1 MGGPST
7 PKLFSLFTLFV
18 FSFLLVG
25 SLHQISADSKVD
37 TDLVFDGR
45 DNHPRLRR
53 QVDVIENESSPPVE
67 EHWLTSTVNRIKRSI
82 NNIFSKDTN
91 PEKLDHHH
99 IQKKAV
105 HHKAKVISDHHHKG
119 NTLRRSHRQAED
131 DYNSE
136 DEGSEYDGQDSQEQ
150 QYDIDD
156 DGGQQSA
163 DEDYDGQ
170 QTDTDDEEYH
180 SQQTDDDDSQEQIG
194 EQHQGQDQ
202 QNGHNH
208 GHNQGRDHGHNH
220 GHNNGNHNNINDT
233 KKKNDDEDE
242 FVPLEIG
249 EGSDDDGDPDDD
261 NIIDN
266 GNGPDD
272 DEDHNPEGIS
282 GDFGSGEEE
291 PNVPTT
297 PRFDYG
303 HPRIFRIAFTL
314 QELYQDDYSNRNS
327 PQFKSLADRIKREVE
342 SVYNNVPGQQFVT
355 VISIEKRPDPFK
367 VRVTVDVDSEGN
379 ANSEDIKRAIYEPV
393 KSIHR
398 LGQLTTADPEDL
410 RFTEFGESGQK
421 CGINEILCKSGQC
434 VPANA
439 RCDGINDCNDGSDEE
454 GCLVEPPIVPKTT
467 ENPDQN
473 PPEQPVEVDI
483 PTQTT
488 TTTTETPDTTVFET
502 DPPTTPIPTTTP
514 ARRETTTFS
523 WETEPPTTPTTTA
536 RTTTTEESHRTES
549 PNIDEG
555 SGAGDCRADDS
566 VRCTDGSRII
576 CADQQCDGQE
586 DCDDGSD
593 EINCVTTHKECR
605 QGEFKCDV
613 YRCIPLSQHCDG
625 KMDCTDGTDEHNCQ
639 RECNENE
646 FSCDDQC
653 LPLERKCD
661 GNRDC
666 RDNADEQDCP
676 AQQCPPRTFSCGAGD
691 RCIPDESYCD
701 GRQDCDNGA
710 DEANCTPG
718 GDKCTGD
725 QFRCGDGKCIPR
737 NKVCNRKYD
746 CDDLSDER
754 NCPCQPDDFRCE
766 NGFCIPSAQRCD
778 GTHQCQD
785 RSDEIGCDQ
794 KQCKP
799 YQWRCDDGTC
809 IDQIERCNQIPNCP
823 DRSDEIGCNV
833 CSLDQFR
840 CSDGTCLDLNKR
852 CDGVEDCKHSED
864 EENCGASSCSSEQ
877 FTCASGQ
884 CVDRKLRCN
893 KNYDCL
899 DHSDEDNCV
908 CQPDEV
914 LCGDGTC
921 VFGKKCDHISDCL
934 DRFDELGC
942 TGFCDITEFQ
952 CGNGKC
958 ISEKLRCDGFQ
969 DCLDN
974 SDEQNCVDACPNG
987 QFRCDNG
994 ICLDPRRR
1002 CDGYA
1007 DCPGGTDEDNCAGD
1021 KNVTS
1026 QCKDS
1031 EFDCGEG
1038 HCISLTYRCDS
1049 YDDCKD
1055 GRDER
1060 DCGLCSEDE
1069 FECTYDKNCI
1079 DASKQ
1084 CDGVSDC
1091 GDNSDEEN
1099 CQRTPSPPQRC
1110 NSQQWRCDD
1119 GTCIDAHRQCDGVN
1133 DCPDNSDEI
1142 PDLCRVCANN
1152 QFQCIDNFNCISLSL
1167 RCNGRNDCNDGSD
1180 EYNCPTQPPT
1190 YPPPTEP
1197 PPVVCPEGQL
1207 PCRSQPDQC
1216 ARYCDGRADCNDFS
1230 DETNCS
1236 TSSDNLNL
1244 KTYPSSTEEKE
1255 HVYKTGQEVVL
1266 TCRDEGQTRAQVYW
1280 ARANGAPLPPGTT
1293 DVHGRLTI
1301 PNVQLEHSGTYLC
1314 IARGFP
1320 PNAPGTRVSV
1330 PVTVVRRPTR
1340 PPLPPSECNPVYE
1353 ATCSNGEC
1361 IPRSK
1366 LRDGH
1371 FDCSDGSDEDGYR
1384 PGGCE
1389 PNEFQCDNKKCIL
1402 KTWMCDSDDDCSDN
1416 SDEKNCATNPPG
1428 SMCQYHQFA
1437 CHSSNQCI
1445 PKSYH
1450 CDMQSDCV
1458 DGSDEVGCSKPV
1470 ISRPPPPMVSLNV
1483 GEIFEISCTAVG
1495 IPTPEIVWRLNW
1507 GHVPSKCRM
1516 TSSKGVGTL
1525 ICENIQV
1532 EDQGAYSCE
1541 AINIKGATF
1550 AVPDTILSVKRDNP
1564 CRPGYFNVQARNE
1577 GECIKCFCFGHTSS
1591 CRSADLFT
1599 FQFQPPFDSFK
1610 MLGARIDPSGSVDFR
1625 DEPIYTGAEPS
1636 LTPLGPQGVLAT
1648 VPSDSRLSQLNVI
1661 PYFTLPENYNGN
1673 QLKSYGGYLNYWI
1686 RHSNRGTPLQGA
1698 NIIITGNG
1706 YTLLHTSSHAPAP
1719 NTDENIRVRFF
1730 EGEWVERSPGSREKV
1745 ATREEIMMVLENV
1758 DKILIKL
1765 QYNEGTLNTSIT
1777 NVEMDSAG
1785 ISNVG
1790 LGPASYVEECTCPVG
1805 YSGTSCE
1812 KCAPGFSRQRNGPW
1826 LGLCTKEQVECPP
1839 GMYNDGRQCQVCPCP
1854 HTTPEN
1860 QFGRTCQLGADGDV
1874 VCNCPPGYVGNR
1886 CQSCAPGYEGNP
1898 LVSGDSC
1905 KPVRP
1910 PPRPYCDPAG
1920 SIDTRPDQFG
1930 RCRCKNLV
1938 TGPTCNQCKANSFH
1952 LSTQNQFGC
1961 VSCFCMGVSSQC
1973 SSSNWYREQVSSIFV
1988 SSQQNF
1994 LIVGNSDRETPIT
2007 QGIRLDSQSRQISY
2021 SGFRS
2026 SDVYYWSLPSRYLG
2040 NKLTSYGGYLRYSLR
2055 HTPIPGGQSSRNNAA
2070 DVELVSKNKI
2080 NLLYYNRNQTQ
2091 QNPNA
2096 PQTFAV
2102 PVLEQYWQRIDG
2114 QLADREHLLMV
2125 LADLEAIYVKATYF
2139 TNTQESSLISVSLDI
2154 ANERNTGS
2162 LQRAVEVEQCHCPLG
2177 YTGLSCENCDVG
2189 YTRTPNGLYLGLCEI
2204 CDCNGYSNECDPD
2217 TGLCLNCKDGT
2228 TGDYCDECL
2237 PGYNG
2242 DPSNGVPCTYRGTPP
2257 PCNCDPRGSLSSDC
2271 RDGRCACKVN
2281 VEGNNCDRCRSG
2293 SFGLNSS
2300 SIDGCEFCF
2309 CSGIVSECS
2318 ESNLY
2323 IEQIPYQITQA
2334 AHGFTITDILLRTRI
2349 SDNFDIDELMNEI
2362 SHGFL
2367 PSNRETLYW
2376 SLPSTFTGN
2385 QVKSYGG
2392 NLEYSQR
2399 FTQRPQARYVPDKD
2413 VIIIGNGITIFWTNP
2428 AEQREQIVNP
2438 VSVKIHPSANWFRWD
2453 QNQGPKPASRE
2464 DILTTL
2470 AKIDAILIRATQSSD
2485 TSNAYLSDI
2494 TLDTAVEQI
2503 TGNSRATSVEVC
2515 RCPQGYEGSSCESC
2529 DAGYYKDLY
2538 YDQSRPL
2545 GSCSKCPCN
2554 ENEESCELGPD
2565 HRVVCHCKPEFT
2577 GRNCEFEANSTT
2589 VGGIEMEITP
2599 SEVVAPIGTQ
2609 VRFTC
2614 KYRKASSP
2622 DLYISIESLNIH
2634 DIQETRYPGGAA
2646 TSFTHVVSFNPQ
2658 TIRCVVRNKARM
2670 EIGNIYVFVA
2680 PVGFTTTTENPDTT
2694 TNPNPEVTIE
2704 VTIEDTNIGIYEVGS
2719 SVRYNCSAKS
2729 RFVVR
2734 PVRINWRKADGD
2746 LPSRAIDDGNG
2757 LLVITDLRVSDSGRY
2772 ICEASDDYTI
2782 VTSSVD
2788 LNVGVPQDRPP
2799 RIALSQPYV
2808 DVNAGQPVEI
2818 QCVGNGVP
2826 APQISIVRADGQPL
2840 SPGQR
2845 FENGL
2850 FRIYQSRVS
2859 DSGDYN
2865 CIASNRVGTDSA
2877 RFSIMVHEVTVG
2889 PIIKVDI
2896 SPPSYRGVTG
2906 DNVMLR
2912 CTSSAFGQSIRWSK
2926 QDGEL
2931 PYNSYEDRGT
2941 LIIRKATPDVSGLY
2955 ICTITSAS
2963 GTTGS
2968 NRATVTITGSDEGK
2982 FPTASVSTEK
2992 ITLNQGGQTDIQCTA
3007 TGVPPP
3013 SVKWTKLGG
3022 DLGNNVQQ
3030 FGSTL
3035 NIRNAAIEDRGV
3047 YVCVSTN
3054 AHGIAQASVVV
3065 EVTRLETPR
3074 LEVYPSSSQIVIAG
3088 NSAVVQCRAVAGIPS
3103 PTITW
3108 TRENGLPLSSNVEE
3122 MSGGTLRFTQI
3133 TQREEGEYI
3142 CTAINEAGSA
3152 SVSAHIVVHS
3162 PPDIIITPR
3171 QEVITRGIGDSLSL
3185 ECQGTGMPQPT
3196 VGWTK
3201 LGSSYAEVPLS
3212 SNARSGLPN
3221 VSFQRFT
3228 HLTKED
3234 AGIYVC
3240 KAESSAGIVER
3251 RVQLIVDTLPSRG
3264 DITDWPPTGEDA
3276 TSSGTGGGWKDNEPA
3291 RPQYTTTFRPDYP
3304 TRDQEFSAALGGR
3317 AELRCRIANGEDSN
3331 FEVSWSR
3338 TDGRPLPANSIQR
3351 SGVLYIDNVEVEA
3364 QGEYKCT
3371 GFDSSAR
3378 PIFNVNAYLT
3388 VIFPPQIT
3396 LIPPRQVVHPGEH
3409 AYINCSATGD
3419 QPIDISWS
3427 PIGRDMPRT
3436 VYTRDGYI
3444 RFNSIQM
3451 QDAGRYL
3458 CVATNRAG
3466 KAEAV
3471 ADVIVEEYVSRPA
3484 IKAEQKQQQAPLGTN
3499 VQLRCRVDNPSSY
3512 SSVRWFREGPELPL
3526 GSQQNGEVLYLRNVQ
3541 QQDQGRYYCEIQTRN
3556 GTVSDYVDLLLTA
3569 RRGTCP
3575 PGHWLCKNR
3584 KCIPETL
3591 VCDKCNDCE
3600 DNSDEQDC
3608 ATRIRRGPEPTT
3620 RRPYLPPEPS
3630 LYINPPDEDHYAGED
3645 LEVHCQS
3652 SERGVVTMWS
3662 KISGPLS
3669 NNVVGV
3675 TGSLKILSLTPEN
3688 SGLYRCEANGRQGV
3702 QYRDYNLNVIDDQ
3715 YKDQPPVQIKEAQ
3728 RGSTVRLDCNSD
3740 FDAVDYVWTKQGG
3753 ELPRGVDEFSKS
3765 IQLDDV
3771 DGSDA
3776 GAYTCTASNGE
3787 RSIDIPVILVVT
3799 GIVPYFTQAPNSY
3812 ITVPT
3817 LSDSY
3822 MQFNFEISFKPQQDT
3837 GLLLYNGNKGSDI
3850 SGDYISLA
3858 LKGGVP
3864 EFKYNLGAGTTL
3876 VRADRPITIG
3886 DWHTIKIS
3894 RNRRKVTMY
3903 VDGDGP
3909 VVAVAEGK
3917 YTGLDLTEPMY
3928 LGGVPSHNGISPEV
3942 LNHEQYHGFVGCISR
3957 FKVGH
3962 AHLDILR
3969 EALNKTGITTCESCS
3984 ESRCQNQ
3991 GACQEALSKEGYM
4004 CICSSGFS
4012 GPTCNKLKGEACSP
4026 HACGIGRC
4034 IDTDN
4039 GFECQ
4044 CPLGRAG
4051 RRCEREISVIEPAF
4065 QNDAYIAYPTPKPA
4079 RKLKLT
4085 LKVKPNNLEDGILLY
4100 CGESEEGYG
4109 NFISLAIKDRH
4120 LEFRFDAGNGVTV
4133 MRDEK
4138 ELIPGNWHV
4147 LTATRSLSE
4156 GRLMVDGQAP
4166 AIGRLPGNYKT
4177 INLQTPLYV
4186 GGYDKHHIRINE
4198 GVQVYSGFNG
4208 CIGDINLA
4216 GIDINL
4222 IQNITDSANVRDCS
4236 AEDENEN
4243 TISGGNTERP
4253 FRHVSCSNKPCQN
4266 GGQCYPLSPTE
4277 YQCACAPGFTGRN
4290 CETSENKCDPNPCEN
4305 QGTCSLKN
4313 SQYVCDCALGFTGRN
4328 CDQVTELRNDAHFDG
4343 NGYLE
4348 FNRDL
4353 LAHRDGEQELIAL
4366 ELSTNQSSGLIFWHG
4381 QTPDADGNGHDYIAL
4396 AIKNGY
4402 LEYSFDLG
4410 NGAVNIRNKKRRID
4424 DGDRHSVILKR
4435 DGKRG
4440 SIEVDN
4446 TWVEE
4451 GEAEGS
4457 STSLNAEGNIYIGGT
4472 PNISR
4477 MTGNKFTKGF
4487 NGCIHGFELQN
4498 SQRLDLGIKAINGL
4512 NVKPCS
4518 SFIGRDIWSNDL
4530 VN

>member
-25 SLHQISADSKVD
+25 NLHQISADSKVD

-53 QVDVIENESSPPVE
+53 QVDVIDNDSSPPVE

-82 NNIFSKDTN
+82 NHIFSKDTN

-99 IQKKAV
+99 IQTKTV
-105 HHKAKVISDHHHKG
+105 HHNAKVISNHHHKG
-119 NTLRRSHRQAED
+119 NTLRRKHRQAD
-131 DYNSE
+131 DEYNSAE
-136 DEGSEYDGQDSQEQ
+136 ESEYDGQVDGQDSQEE
-150 QYDIDD
+150 QYDIDE

-170 QTDTDDEEYH
+170 QTDDEEYD
-180 SQQTDDDDSQEQIG
+180 SQQTDDDDNQEQIG
-194 EQHQGQDQ
+194 EQHQGQDE
-202 QNGHNH
+202 QNGDSNGQSHH
-208 GHNQGRDHGHNH
+208 D
-220 GHNNGNHNNINDT
+220 NGNHNKIDGT
-233 KKKNDDEDE
+233 KNKNDDDDE

-249 EGSDDDGDPDDD
+249 EGSDDDGDPDDE

-272 DEDHNPEGIS
+272 DEDNNPGGIS

-291 PNVPTT
+291 PNIPTT

-314 QELYQDDYSNRNS
+314 QELYQDAYNNRNS
-327 PQFKSLADRIKREVE
+327 PQFKALAERIKREVE
-342 SVYNNVPGQQFVT
+342 SVYNNVPGHQFVT
-355 VISIEKRPDPFK
+355 VISIEKRQDPFK

-379 ANSEDIKRAIYEPV
+379 ANSEDIKRAIYDPV
-393 KSIHR
+393 KTIHR

-439 RCDGINDCNDGSDEE
+439 RCDGINDCNDASDEE
-454 GCLVEPPIVPKTT
+454 GCLIEPPIVPKTT

-473 PPEQPVEVDI
+473 PDQPIEVDI
-483 PTQTT
+483 ITTT
-488 TTTTETPDTTVFET
+488 TTTTETPETTVFET
-502 DPPTTPIPTTTP
+502 EPPTTPPTTT
-514 ARRETTTFS
+514 TTTSTTEAPFT
-523 WETEPPTTPTTTA
+523 WETEPPTTPTTTTTTTTTTA
-536 RTTTTEESHRTES
+536 RTTTVESEPDTES
-549 PNIDEG
+549 PIIDEG

-566 VRCTDGSRII
+566 VKCADGSRII

-593 EINCVTTHKECR
+593 EINCVTTRKECR

-676 AQQCPPRTFSCGAGD
+676 EQQQCPPRTFSCGAGD
-691 RCIPDESYCD
+691 RCIPDYLYCD
-701 GRQDCDNGA
+701 GRKDCDNGA

-718 GDKCTGD
+718 GETDKCTAD
-725 QFRCGDGKCIPR
+725 QFRCGDGKCIP
-737 NKVCNRKYD
+737 KKQVCNRKYD

-785 RSDEIGCDQ
+785 RSDEIGCD
-794 KQCKP
+794 
-799 YQWRCDDGTC
+799 
-809 IDQIERCNQIPNCP
+809 
-823 DRSDEIGCNV
+823 
-833 CSLDQFR
+833 
-840 CSDGTCLDLNKR
+840 
-852 CDGVEDCKHSED
+852 
-864 EENCGASSCSSEQ
+864 
-877 FTCASGQ
+877 
-884 CVDRKLRCN
+884 
-893 KNYDCL
+893 
-899 DHSDEDNCV
+899 
-908 CQPDEV
+908 
-914 LCGDGTC
+914 
-921 VFGKKCDHISDCL
+921 KK
-934 DRFDELGC
+934 
-942 TGFCDITEFQ
+942 
-952 CGNGKC
+952 
-958 ISEKLRCDGFQ
+958 
-969 DCLDN
+969 
-974 SDEQNCVDACPNG
+974 
-987 QFRCDNG
+987 
-994 ICLDPRRR
+994 
-1002 CDGYA
+1002 
-1007 DCPGGTDEDNCAGD
+1007 
-1021 KNVTS
+1021 
-1026 QCKDS
+1026 CKDS

-1038 HCISLTYRCDS
+1038 HCISLTYRCDTF
-1049 YDDCKD
+1049 DDCLD

-1060 DCGLCSEDE
+1060 DCGPCSENE
-1069 FECTYDKNCI
+1069 FQCAFDQSCI

-1091 GDNSDEEN
+1091 GDNSDESDCE
-1099 CQRTPSPPQRC
+1099 RTPSPVRC

-1142 PDLCRVCANN
+1142 SDLCRVCANN

-1190 YPPPTEP
+1190 FPPEP
-1197 PPVVCPEGQL
+1197 QPVSCPEGQL
-1207 PCRSQPDQC
+1207 PCKSQPDQC

-1255 HVYKTGQEVVL
+1255 RQEVVL

-1301 PNVQLEHSGTYLC
+1301 PNIQLEHSGTYLC

-1330 PVTVVRRPTR
+1330 PVTVVRRPIR
-1340 PPLPPSECNPVYE
+1340 PPPPPSECNPVYE
-1353 ATCSNGEC
+1353 ATCSNGDC

-1416 SDEKNCATNPPG
+1416 SDEKNCATNSPG

-1507 GHVPSKCRM
+1507 GHVPAKCRM
-1516 TSSKGVGTL
+1516 TSSNGVGTL

-1599 FQFQPPFDSFK
+1599 FQFQPPFDAFK
-1610 MLGARIDPSGSVDFR
+1610 MLGARVDPSGSVDFR

-1686 RHSNRGTPLQGA
+1686 RHSNRGTPLQGP
-1698 NIIITGNG
+1698 NIIISGNG
-1706 YTLLHTSSHAPAP
+1706 YTLLHSSSHSPAP

-1790 LGPASYVEECTCPVG
+1790 LGPASYVEECSCPVG

-1826 LGLCTKEQVECPP
+1826 LGLCTKEPVQCPP
-1839 GMYNDGRQCQVCPCP
+1839 GMYNDGRECQVCPCP

-1920 SIDTRPDQFG
+1920 SVDTRPDQFG

-2323 IEQIPYQITQA
+2323 IEQIPYQITKA

-2349 SDNFDIDELMNEI
+2349 TDNFDIDELMNEI

-2385 QVKSYGG
+2385 QIKSYGG
-2392 NLEYSQR
+2392 SLEYSQR
-2399 FTQRPQARYVPDKD
+2399 FTQRPQARYIPDKD

-2428 AEQREQIVNP
+2428 AEQRDGIVNP
-2438 VSVKIHPSANWFRWD
+2438 VSVRIHPSANWFRWD

-2485 TSNAYLSDI
+2485 TVTAYLSDI

-2577 GRNCEFEANSTT
+2577 GRNCEFEANSTS

-2646 TSFTHVVSFNPQ
+2646 TSFTHIVSFNPQ

-2670 EIGNIYVFVA
+2670 EIGNIYVFVT

-2694 TNPNPEVTIE
+2694 TNPNPEVTID

-2729 RFVVR
+2729 RFVIR

-2840 SPGQR
+2840 SSGQR

-2850 FRIYQSRVS
+2850 FRIHQSRVS

-2992 ITLNQGGQTDIQCTA
+2992 ITLNQGGSTDIQCTA

-3108 TRENGLPLSSNVEE
+3108 TRENNLPLSSNVEE

-3162 PPDIIITPR
+3162 PPDVIITPR

-3201 LGSSYAEVPLS
+3201 LGSLYAETLPANVRS
-3212 SNARSGLPN
+3212 SLPN
-3221 VSFQRFT
+3221 VSFQKFT

-3264 DITDWPPTGEDA
+3264 DITEWPPTGEDA
-3276 TSSGTGGGWKDNEPA
+3276 TSSGSGGGWKDNEPS

-3304 TRDQEFSAALGGR
+3304 TRDQEFTAALGGR
-3317 AELRCRIANGEDSN
+3317 AELRCSIGNADGSN

-3351 SGVLYIDNVEVEA
+3351 SGILYIDNVEQEA

-3388 VIFPPQIT
+3388 VIFPPRIT

-3419 QPIDISWS
+3419 QPIEISWS
-3427 PIGRDMPRT
+3427 PLGRDMPRS

-3444 RFNSIQM
+3444 RFNNIQL

-3466 KAEAV
+3466 KADAV
-3471 ADVIVEEYVSRPA
+3471 ADVIVEDYVSRPA

-3499 VQLRCRVDNPSSY
+3499 VNLRCRVGNPSS
-3512 SSVRWFREGPELPL
+3512 STTIRWFREGPELPY

-3569 RRGTCP
+3569 RRGSCA
-3575 PGHWLCKNR
+3575 PGYWLCKNR

-3591 VCDKCNDCE
+3591 VCDKYNDCE
-3600 DNSDEQDC
+3600 DNSDEKDC
-3608 ATRIRRGPEPTT
+3608 TTRIRRGPEPTT

-3630 LYINPPDEDHYAGED
+3630 LYINPPEEDHYAGED

-3662 KISGPLS
+3662 KVSGPLS

-3675 TGSLKILSLTPEN
+3675 TGSLKIVSLTPEN

-3728 RGSTVRLDCNSD
+3728 RGSIVRLDCNSD

-3765 IQLDDV
+3765 IQLNDV

-3776 GAYTCTASNGE
+3776 GAYMCTASNGE
-3787 RSIDIPVILVVT
+3787 KSIDIPVILVVT

-3864 EFKYNLGAGTTL
+3864 EFKYNLGAGTTV

-3894 RNRRKVTMY
+3894 RNRKKVTMY

-3909 VVAVAEGK
+3909 IVAVAAGK
-3917 YTGLDLTEPMY
+3917 YTGLDLTEHMY
-3928 LGGVPSHNGISPEV
+3928 LGGVPSPNGISPEV

-4109 NFISLAIKDRH
+4109 NFISLAIRDRH

-4156 GRLMVDGQAP
+4156 GKLMVDGQAP
-4166 AIGRLPGNYKT
+4166 AIGRLPNNYKT

-4186 GGYDKHHIRINE
+4186 GGYDKHHVRINE

-4236 AEDENEN
+4236 AEDEIEN

-4277 YQCACAPGFTGRN
+4277 YQCACASGFTGRN

-4353 LAHRDGEQELIAL
+4353 LAHRDGEQELVAL

-4381 QTPDADGNGHDYIAL
+4381 QTPDDDGHGHDYISL

-4410 NGAVNIRNKKRRID
+4410 KGAVVIKNKKRRID

-4440 SIEVDN
+4440 SIEIDN

>member
-25 SLHQISADSKVD
+25 NLHQISADSKVD

-53 QVDVIENESSPPVE
+53 QVDVIDNDSSPPVE

-82 NNIFSKDTN
+82 NHIFSKDTN

-99 IQKKAV
+99 IQTKTV
-105 HHKAKVISDHHHKG
+105 HHNAKVISNHHHKG
-119 NTLRRSHRQAED
+119 NTLRRKHRQAD
-131 DYNSE
+131 DEYNSAE
-136 DEGSEYDGQDSQEQ
+136 ESEYDGQVDGQDSQEE
-150 QYDIDD
+150 QYDIDE

-170 QTDTDDEEYH
+170 QTDDEEYD
-180 SQQTDDDDSQEQIG
+180 SQQTDDDDNQEQIG
-194 EQHQGQDQ
+194 EQHQGQDE
-202 QNGHNH
+202 QNGDSNGQSHH
-208 GHNQGRDHGHNH
+208 D
-220 GHNNGNHNNINDT
+220 NGNHNKIDGT
-233 KKKNDDEDE
+233 KNKNDDDDE

-249 EGSDDDGDPDDD
+249 EGSDDDGDPDDE

-272 DEDHNPEGIS
+272 DEDNNPGGIS

-291 PNVPTT
+291 PNIPTT

-314 QELYQDDYSNRNS
+314 QELYQDAYNNRNS
-327 PQFKSLADRIKREVE
+327 PQFKALAERIKREVE
-342 SVYNNVPGQQFVT
+342 SVYNNVPGHQFVT
-355 VISIEKRPDPFK
+355 VISIEKRQDPFK

-379 ANSEDIKRAIYEPV
+379 ANSEDIKRAIYDPV
-393 KSIHR
+393 KTIHR

-439 RCDGINDCNDGSDEE
+439 RCDGINDCNDASDEE
-454 GCLVEPPIVPKTT
+454 GCLIEPPIVPKTT

-473 PPEQPVEVDI
+473 PDQPIEVDI
-483 PTQTT
+483 ITTT
-488 TTTTETPDTTVFET
+488 TTTTETPETTVFET
-502 DPPTTPIPTTTP
+502 EPPTTPPTTT
-514 ARRETTTFS
+514 TTTSTTEAPFT
-523 WETEPPTTPTTTA
+523 WETEPPTTPTTTTTTTTTTA
-536 RTTTTEESHRTES
+536 RTTTVESEPDTES
-549 PNIDEG
+549 PIIDEG

-566 VRCTDGSRII
+566 VKCADGSRII

-593 EINCVTTHKECR
+593 EINCVTTRKECR

-676 AQQCPPRTFSCGAGD
+676 EQQQCPPRTFSCGAGD
-691 RCIPDESYCD
+691 RCIPDYLYCD
-701 GRQDCDNGA
+701 GRKDCDNGA

-718 GDKCTGD
+718 G
-725 QFRCGDGKCIPR
+725 
-737 NKVCNRKYD
+737 
-746 CDDLSDER
+746 E
-754 NCPCQPDDFRCE
+754 
-766 NGFCIPSAQRCD
+766 
-778 GTHQCQD
+778 
-785 RSDEIGCDQ
+785 
-794 KQCKP
+794 
-799 YQWRCDDGTC
+799 
-809 IDQIERCNQIPNCP
+809 
-823 DRSDEIGCNV
+823 
-833 CSLDQFR
+833 
-840 CSDGTCLDLNKR
+840 
-852 CDGVEDCKHSED
+852 
-864 EENCGASSCSSEQ
+864 
-877 FTCASGQ
+877 
-884 CVDRKLRCN
+884 
-893 KNYDCL
+893 
-899 DHSDEDNCV
+899 
-908 CQPDEV
+908 
-914 LCGDGTC
+914 
-921 VFGKKCDHISDCL
+921 
-934 DRFDELGC
+934 
-942 TGFCDITEFQ
+942 
-952 CGNGKC
+952 
-958 ISEKLRCDGFQ
+958 
-969 DCLDN
+969 
-974 SDEQNCVDACPNG
+974 
-987 QFRCDNG
+987 
-994 ICLDPRRR
+994 
-1002 CDGYA
+1002 
-1007 DCPGGTDEDNCAGD
+1007 
-1021 KNVTS
+1021 
-1026 QCKDS
+1026 CKDS

-1038 HCISLTYRCDS
+1038 HCISLTYRCDTF
-1049 YDDCKD
+1049 DDCLD

-1060 DCGLCSEDE
+1060 DCGPCSENE
-1069 FECTYDKNCI
+1069 FQCAFDQSCI

-1091 GDNSDEEN
+1091 GDNSDESDCE
-1099 CQRTPSPPQRC
+1099 RTPSPVRC

-1142 PDLCRVCANN
+1142 SDLCRVCANN

-1190 YPPPTEP
+1190 FPPEP
-1197 PPVVCPEGQL
+1197 QPVSCPEGQL
-1207 PCRSQPDQC
+1207 PCKSQPDQC

-1255 HVYKTGQEVVL
+1255 RQEVVL

-1301 PNVQLEHSGTYLC
+1301 PNIQLEHSGTYLC

-1330 PVTVVRRPTR
+1330 PVTVVRRPIR
-1340 PPLPPSECNPVYE
+1340 PPPPPSECNPVYE
-1353 ATCSNGEC
+1353 ATCSNGDC

-1416 SDEKNCATNPPG
+1416 SDEKNCATNSPG

-1507 GHVPSKCRM
+1507 GHVPAKCRM
-1516 TSSKGVGTL
+1516 TSSNGVGTL

-1599 FQFQPPFDSFK
+1599 FQFQPPFDAFK
-1610 MLGARIDPSGSVDFR
+1610 MLGARVDPSGSVDFR

-1686 RHSNRGTPLQGA
+1686 RHSNRGTPLQGP
-1698 NIIITGNG
+1698 NIIISGNG
-1706 YTLLHTSSHAPAP
+1706 YTLLHSSSHSPAP

-1790 LGPASYVEECTCPVG
+1790 LGPASYVEECSCPVG

-1826 LGLCTKEQVECPP
+1826 LGLCTKEPVQCPP
-1839 GMYNDGRQCQVCPCP
+1839 GMYNDGRECQVCPCP

-1920 SIDTRPDQFG
+1920 SVDTRPDQFG

-2323 IEQIPYQITQA
+2323 IEQIPYQITKA

-2349 SDNFDIDELMNEI
+2349 TDNFDIDELMNEI

-2385 QVKSYGG
+2385 QIKSYGG
-2392 NLEYSQR
+2392 SLEYSQR
-2399 FTQRPQARYVPDKD
+2399 FTQRPQARYIPDKD

-2428 AEQREQIVNP
+2428 AEQRDGIVNP
-2438 VSVKIHPSANWFRWD
+2438 VSVRIHPSANWFRWD

-2485 TSNAYLSDI
+2485 TVTAYLSDI

-2577 GRNCEFEANSTT
+2577 GRNCEFEANSTS

-2646 TSFTHVVSFNPQ
+2646 TSFTHIVSFNPQ

-2670 EIGNIYVFVA
+2670 EIGNIYVFVT

-2694 TNPNPEVTIE
+2694 TNPNPEVTID

-2729 RFVVR
+2729 RFVIR

-2840 SPGQR
+2840 SSGQR

-2850 FRIYQSRVS
+2850 FRIHQSRVS

-2992 ITLNQGGQTDIQCTA
+2992 ITLNQGGSTDIQCTA

-3108 TRENGLPLSSNVEE
+3108 TRENNLPLSSNVEE

-3162 PPDIIITPR
+3162 PPDVIITPR

-3201 LGSSYAEVPLS
+3201 LGSLYAETLPANVRS
-3212 SNARSGLPN
+3212 SLPN
-3221 VSFQRFT
+3221 VSFQKFT

-3264 DITDWPPTGEDA
+3264 DITEWPPTGEDA
-3276 TSSGTGGGWKDNEPA
+3276 TSSGSGGGWKDNEPS

-3304 TRDQEFSAALGGR
+3304 TRDQEFTAALGGR
-3317 AELRCRIANGEDSN
+3317 AELRCSIGNADGSN

-3351 SGVLYIDNVEVEA
+3351 SGILYIDNVEQEA

-3388 VIFPPQIT
+3388 VIFPPRIT

-3419 QPIDISWS
+3419 QPIEISWS
-3427 PIGRDMPRT
+3427 PLGRDMPRS

-3444 RFNSIQM
+3444 RFNNIQL

-3466 KAEAV
+3466 KADAV
-3471 ADVIVEEYVSRPA
+3471 ADVIVEDYVSRPA

-3499 VQLRCRVDNPSSY
+3499 VNLRCRVGNPSS
-3512 SSVRWFREGPELPL
+3512 STTIRWFREGPELPY

-3569 RRGTCP
+3569 RRGSCA
-3575 PGHWLCKNR
+3575 PGYWLCKNR

-3591 VCDKCNDCE
+3591 VCDKYNDCE
-3600 DNSDEQDC
+3600 DNSDEKDC
-3608 ATRIRRGPEPTT
+3608 TTRIRRGPEPTT

-3630 LYINPPDEDHYAGED
+3630 LYINPPEEDHYAGED

-3662 KISGPLS
+3662 KVSGPLS

-3675 TGSLKILSLTPEN
+3675 TGSLKIVSLTPEN

-3728 RGSTVRLDCNSD
+3728 RGSIVRLDCNSD

-3765 IQLDDV
+3765 IQLNDV

-3776 GAYTCTASNGE
+3776 GAYMCTASNGE
-3787 RSIDIPVILVVT
+3787 KSIDIPVILVVT

-3864 EFKYNLGAGTTL
+3864 EFKYNLGAGTTV

-3894 RNRRKVTMY
+3894 RNRKKVTMY

-3909 VVAVAEGK
+3909 IVAVAAGK
-3917 YTGLDLTEPMY
+3917 YTGLDLTEHMY
-3928 LGGVPSHNGISPEV
+3928 LGGVPSPNGISPEV

-4109 NFISLAIKDRH
+4109 NFISLAIRDRH

-4156 GRLMVDGQAP
+4156 GKLMVDGQAP
-4166 AIGRLPGNYKT
+4166 AIGRLPNNYKT

-4186 GGYDKHHIRINE
+4186 GGYDKHHVRINE

-4236 AEDENEN
+4236 AEDEIEN

-4277 YQCACAPGFTGRN
+4277 YQCACASGFTGRN

-4353 LAHRDGEQELIAL
+4353 LAHRDGEQELVAL

-4381 QTPDADGNGHDYIAL
+4381 QTPDDDGHGHDYISL

-4410 NGAVNIRNKKRRID
+4410 KGAVVIKNKKRRID

-4440 SIEVDN
+4440 SIEIDN

>member
-25 SLHQISADSKVD
+25 NLHQISADSKVD

-53 QVDVIENESSPPVE
+53 QVDVIDNDSSPPVE

-82 NNIFSKDTN
+82 NHIFSKDTN

-99 IQKKAV
+99 IQTKTV
-105 HHKAKVISDHHHKG
+105 HHNAKVISNHHHKG
-119 NTLRRSHRQAED
+119 NTLRRKHRQAD
-131 DYNSE
+131 DEYNSAE
-136 DEGSEYDGQDSQEQ
+136 ESEYDGQVDGQDSQEE
-150 QYDIDD
+150 QYDIDE

-170 QTDTDDEEYH
+170 QTDDEEYD
-180 SQQTDDDDSQEQIG
+180 SQQTDDDDNQEQIG
-194 EQHQGQDQ
+194 EQHQGQDE
-202 QNGHNH
+202 QNGDSNGQSHH
-208 GHNQGRDHGHNH
+208 D
-220 GHNNGNHNNINDT
+220 NGNHNKIDGT
-233 KKKNDDEDE
+233 KNKNDDDDE

-249 EGSDDDGDPDDD
+249 EGSDDDGDPDDE

-272 DEDHNPEGIS
+272 DEDNNPGGIS

-291 PNVPTT
+291 PNIPTT

-314 QELYQDDYSNRNS
+314 QELYQDAYNNRNS
-327 PQFKSLADRIKREVE
+327 PQFKALAERIKREVE
-342 SVYNNVPGQQFVT
+342 SVYNNVPGHQFVT
-355 VISIEKRPDPFK
+355 VISIEKRQDPFK

-379 ANSEDIKRAIYEPV
+379 ANSEDIKRAIYDPV
-393 KSIHR
+393 KTIHR

-439 RCDGINDCNDGSDEE
+439 RCDGINDCNDASDEE
-454 GCLVEPPIVPKTT
+454 GCLIEPPIVPKTT

-473 PPEQPVEVDI
+473 PDQPIEVDI
-483 PTQTT
+483 ITTT
-488 TTTTETPDTTVFET
+488 TTTTETPETTVFET
-502 DPPTTPIPTTTP
+502 EPPTTPPTTT
-514 ARRETTTFS
+514 TTTSTTEAPFT
-523 WETEPPTTPTTTA
+523 WETEPPTTPTTTTTTTTTTA
-536 RTTTTEESHRTES
+536 RTTTVESEPDTES
-549 PNIDEG
+549 PIIDEG

-566 VRCTDGSRII
+566 VKCADGSRII

-593 EINCVTTHKECR
+593 EINCVTTRKECR

-676 AQQCPPRTFSCGAGD
+676 EQQQCPPRTFSCGAGD
-691 RCIPDESYCD
+691 RCIPDYLYCD
-701 GRQDCDNGA
+701 GRKDCDNGA

-718 GDKCTGD
+718 GG
-725 QFRCGDGKCIPR
+725 
-737 NKVCNRKYD
+737 
-746 CDDLSDER
+746 
-754 NCPCQPDDFRCE
+754 PCSE
-766 NGFCIPSAQRCD
+766 N
-778 GTHQCQD
+778 
-785 RSDEIGCDQ
+785 
-794 KQCKP
+794 
-799 YQWRCDDGTC
+799 
-809 IDQIERCNQIPNCP
+809 
-823 DRSDEIGCNV
+823 
-833 CSLDQFR
+833 
-840 CSDGTCLDLNKR
+840 
-852 CDGVEDCKHSED
+852 
-864 EENCGASSCSSEQ
+864 
-877 FTCASGQ
+877 
-884 CVDRKLRCN
+884 
-893 KNYDCL
+893 
-899 DHSDEDNCV
+899 
-908 CQPDEV
+908 
-914 LCGDGTC
+914 
-921 VFGKKCDHISDCL
+921 
-934 DRFDELGC
+934 
-942 TGFCDITEFQ
+942 EFQ
-952 CGNGKC
+952 C
-958 ISEKLRCDGFQ
+958 
-969 DCLDN
+969 
-974 SDEQNCVDACPNG
+974 A
-987 QFRCDNG
+987 
-994 ICLDPRRR
+994 
-1002 CDGYA
+1002 
-1007 DCPGGTDEDNCAGD
+1007 
-1021 KNVTS
+1021 
-1026 QCKDS
+1026 
-1031 EFDCGEG
+1031 FDQ
-1038 HCISLTYRCDS
+1038 S
-1049 YDDCKD
+1049 
-1055 GRDER
+1055 
-1060 DCGLCSEDE
+1060 
-1069 FECTYDKNCI
+1069 CI

-1091 GDNSDEEN
+1091 GDNSDESDCE
-1099 CQRTPSPPQRC
+1099 RTPSPVRC

-1142 PDLCRVCANN
+1142 SDLCRVCANN

-1190 YPPPTEP
+1190 FPPEP
-1197 PPVVCPEGQL
+1197 QPVSCPEGQL
-1207 PCRSQPDQC
+1207 PCKSQPDQC

-1255 HVYKTGQEVVL
+1255 RQEVVL

-1301 PNVQLEHSGTYLC
+1301 PNIQLEHSGTYLC

-1330 PVTVVRRPTR
+1330 PVTVVRRPIR
-1340 PPLPPSECNPVYE
+1340 PPPPPSECNPVYE
-1353 ATCSNGEC
+1353 ATCSNGDC

-1416 SDEKNCATNPPG
+1416 SDEKNCATNSPG

-1507 GHVPSKCRM
+1507 GHVPAKCRM
-1516 TSSKGVGTL
+1516 TSSNGVGTL

-1599 FQFQPPFDSFK
+1599 FQFQPPFDAFK
-1610 MLGARIDPSGSVDFR
+1610 MLGARVDPSGSVDFR

-1686 RHSNRGTPLQGA
+1686 RHSNRGTPLQGP
-1698 NIIITGNG
+1698 NIIISGNG
-1706 YTLLHTSSHAPAP
+1706 YTLLHSSSHSPAP

-1790 LGPASYVEECTCPVG
+1790 LGPASYVEECSCPVG

-1826 LGLCTKEQVECPP
+1826 LGLCTKEPVQCPP
-1839 GMYNDGRQCQVCPCP
+1839 GMYNDGRECQVCPCP

-1920 SIDTRPDQFG
+1920 SVDTRPDQFG

-2323 IEQIPYQITQA
+2323 IEQIPYQITKA

-2349 SDNFDIDELMNEI
+2349 TDNFDIDELMNEI

-2385 QVKSYGG
+2385 QIKSYGG
-2392 NLEYSQR
+2392 SLEYSQR
-2399 FTQRPQARYVPDKD
+2399 FTQRPQARYIPDKD

-2428 AEQREQIVNP
+2428 AEQRDGIVNP
-2438 VSVKIHPSANWFRWD
+2438 VSVRIHPSANWFRWD

-2485 TSNAYLSDI
+2485 TVTAYLSDI

-2577 GRNCEFEANSTT
+2577 GRNCEFEANSTS

-2646 TSFTHVVSFNPQ
+2646 TSFTHIVSFNPQ

-2670 EIGNIYVFVA
+2670 EIGNIYVFVT

-2694 TNPNPEVTIE
+2694 TNPNPEVTID

-2729 RFVVR
+2729 RFVIR

-2840 SPGQR
+2840 SSGQR

-2850 FRIYQSRVS
+2850 FRIHQSRVS

-2992 ITLNQGGQTDIQCTA
+2992 ITLNQGGSTDIQCTA

-3108 TRENGLPLSSNVEE
+3108 TRENNLPLSSNVEE

-3162 PPDIIITPR
+3162 PPDVIITPR

-3201 LGSSYAEVPLS
+3201 LGSLYAETLPANVRS
-3212 SNARSGLPN
+3212 SLPN
-3221 VSFQRFT
+3221 VSFQKFT

-3264 DITDWPPTGEDA
+3264 DITEWPPTGEDA
-3276 TSSGTGGGWKDNEPA
+3276 TSSGSGGGWKDNEPS

-3304 TRDQEFSAALGGR
+3304 TRDQEFTAALGGR
-3317 AELRCRIANGEDSN
+3317 AELRCSIGNADGSN

-3351 SGVLYIDNVEVEA
+3351 SGILYIDNVEQEA

-3388 VIFPPQIT
+3388 VIFPPRIT

-3419 QPIDISWS
+3419 QPIEISWS
-3427 PIGRDMPRT
+3427 PLGRDMPRS

-3444 RFNSIQM
+3444 RFNNIQL

-3466 KAEAV
+3466 KADAV
-3471 ADVIVEEYVSRPA
+3471 ADVIVEDYVSRPA

-3499 VQLRCRVDNPSSY
+3499 VNLRCRVGNPSS
-3512 SSVRWFREGPELPL
+3512 STTIRWFREGPELPY

-3569 RRGTCP
+3569 RRGSCA
-3575 PGHWLCKNR
+3575 PGYWLCKNR

-3591 VCDKCNDCE
+3591 VCDKYNDCE
-3600 DNSDEQDC
+3600 DNSDEKDC
-3608 ATRIRRGPEPTT
+3608 TTRIRRGPEPTT

-3630 LYINPPDEDHYAGED
+3630 LYINPPEEDHYAGED

-3662 KISGPLS
+3662 KVSGPLS

-3675 TGSLKILSLTPEN
+3675 TGSLKIVSLTPEN

-3728 RGSTVRLDCNSD
+3728 RGSIVRLDCNSD

-3765 IQLDDV
+3765 IQLNDV

-3776 GAYTCTASNGE
+3776 GAYMCTASNGE
-3787 RSIDIPVILVVT
+3787 KSIDIPVILVVT

-3864 EFKYNLGAGTTL
+3864 EFKYNLGAGTTV

-3894 RNRRKVTMY
+3894 RNRKKVTMY

-3909 VVAVAEGK
+3909 IVAVAAGK
-3917 YTGLDLTEPMY
+3917 YTGLDLTEHMY
-3928 LGGVPSHNGISPEV
+3928 LGGVPSPNGISPEV

-4109 NFISLAIKDRH
+4109 NFISLAIRDRH

-4156 GRLMVDGQAP
+4156 GKLMVDGQAP
-4166 AIGRLPGNYKT
+4166 AIGRLPNNYKT

-4186 GGYDKHHIRINE
+4186 GGYDKHHVRINE

-4236 AEDENEN
+4236 AEDEIEN

-4277 YQCACAPGFTGRN
+4277 YQCACASGFTGRN

-4353 LAHRDGEQELIAL
+4353 LAHRDGEQELVAL

-4381 QTPDADGNGHDYIAL
+4381 QTPDDDGHGHDYISL

-4410 NGAVNIRNKKRRID
+4410 KGAVVIKNKKRRID

-4440 SIEVDN
+4440 SIEIDN